1 MNNIGTISLETKR
14 LLLRQFTMEDSNAMF
29 NNWASNPNVTKYLTW
44 PCHQNE
50 EVSKQLLEFW
60 ISQYNNK
67 EFYQWAIELKSIG
80 QPIGTISVVD
90 SNPDV
95 KMVQTGYCIG
105 EKWWNQGYMSEA
117 LREFIRFFFNEVGV
131 NRIEAGH
138 STANPNSGLVME
150 KCGMV
155 CEGESRESDRCN
167 MGVTDMKHYAILA
180 CDYKS

>member
-50 EVSKQLLEFW
+50 EVSKQLLKFW

-67 EFYQWAIELKSIG
+67 EFYLWAIELKSIG

-90 SNPDV
+90 SNPDI
-95 KMVQTGYCIG
+95 KMVKNSSASFLMKLELTGL
-105 EKWWNQGYMSEA
+105 KQ
-117 LREFIRFFFNEVGV
+117 
-131 NRIEAGH
+131 
-138 STANPNSGLVME
+138 
-150 KCGMV
+150 
-155 CEGESRESDRCN
+155 
-167 MGVTDMKHYAILA
+167 AIQLQILIQV
-180 CDYKS
+180 

>member
-90 SNPDV
+90 SNPDI
-95 KMVQTGYCIG
+95 KMVKNSSASFLMKLELTGL
-105 EKWWNQGYMSEA
+105 KQ
-117 LREFIRFFFNEVGV
+117 
-131 NRIEAGH
+131 
-138 STANPNSGLVME
+138 
-150 KCGMV
+150 
-155 CEGESRESDRCN
+155 
-167 MGVTDMKHYAILA
+167 AIQLQILIQV
-180 CDYKS
+180 